1 MYLETSPGPT
11 LERAVECRWLLET
24 TRSLE
29 HAVRPDG
36 CLDIV
41 YSRETGL
48 RAVGAMTSERRLAL
62 PAGSRTI
69 GVRFRP
75 GMARPFLRIPP
86 AELTEKTVALEDLWG
101 PRARDLE
108 GRLESE
114 LSVRTLAA
122 ALIAPPAPD
131 PVKRAIEAIVEA
143 HGEIDLDW
151 VADQAGMSPRHFRRR
166 CFEESGLGPK
176 HLCRILRFR
185 HACELAKARES
196 GWAGIAI
203 DAGYF
208 DQAHLIRDF
217 REFTGR
223 APVSVFSNTA
233 AAGSIHNRE

>member
-1 MYLETSPGPT
+1 MYLETSPGPA
-11 LERAVECRWLLET
+11 LERAVECCWFLET
-24 TRSLE
+24 ARSPE

-48 RAVGAMTSERRLAL
+48 RAVGAMTIEQRFAL

-86 AELTEKTVALEDLWG
+86 AELTEKIVALEDLWG
-101 PRARDLE
+101 QRARDLE

-114 LSVRTLAA
+114 LSGRTLAA

-143 HGEIDLDW
+143 HGVIDLDW
-151 VADQAGMSPRHFRRR
+151 VANQAGMSPRHFRRR
-166 CFEESGLGPK
+166 CFEESGLAPK

-185 HACELAKARES
+185 HACELAKARGS
-196 GWAGIAI
+196 GWAVIAI

-217 REFTGR
+217 HEFTGR

-233 AAGSIHNRE
+233 AAGSIHNRA

>member
-1 MYLETSPGPT
+1 VYLETSPGPA
-11 LERAVECRWLLET
+11 LDRAVECCWLLET
-24 TRSLE
+24 GPALE

-48 RAVGAMTSERRLAL
+48 RAVGAMTIEQRFAM

-86 AELTEKTVALEDLWG
+86 AELTEKIVSLEDLWG

-108 GRLESE
+108 SRLESE

-131 PVKRAIEAIVEA
+131 PVKRAIEAMVKA
-143 HGEIDLDW
+143 RGAVDLDW
-151 VADQAGMSPRHFRRR
+151 VASQAGMSPRQFRRR

-185 HACELAKARES
+185 HACELASTRGA
-196 GWAGIAI
+196 GWAAIAA

-217 REFTGR
+217 QEFVGR

-233 AAGSIHNRE
+233 AV